1 MVVEF
6 IVGLDNL
13 SEETYF
19 RSLVLSLSLSVWVRL
34 NSCVVLRR
42 WAVRSVGL
50 RWVFGRCE

>member
-6 IVGLDNL
+6 IVLLDN
-13 SEETYF
+13 SFEETYF

-50 RWVFGRCE
+50 RWVFGQCE